1 MKKET
6 IIQKFDEFLK
16 KYGAYELYD
25 RKLKTPKNE
34 LLKHLAPENFITK
47 AFDWHILDWTFLSK
61 LNDLWL
67 KELKK
72 ISEQPEEEQ
81 IVSQNK
87 AILKHLEAGN
97 TITAIEALKMF
108 GCFRLSARIYNLKE
122 QGHDIASELVFEN
135 GKKFSN
141 YYLIPHNK

>member
-1 MKKET
+1 MKHEI
-6 IIQKFDEFLK
+6 IIQKFEEFLK
-16 KYGAYELYD
+16 KYGAYELYC
-25 RKLKTPKNE
+25 RKTKKTKNE
-34 LLKHLAPENFITK
+34 ILKKLSPENFITK
-47 AFDWHILDWTFLSK
+47 AFYWHILDWTFLAK
-61 LNDLWL
+61 LNELWL

-72 ISEQPEEEQ
+72 ISEQPEEEP
-81 IVSQNK
+81 IDTQNK

-108 GCFRLSARIYNLKE
+108 GCFRLSARIFDLKD

-141 YYLIPHNK
+141 YYLIPHKK